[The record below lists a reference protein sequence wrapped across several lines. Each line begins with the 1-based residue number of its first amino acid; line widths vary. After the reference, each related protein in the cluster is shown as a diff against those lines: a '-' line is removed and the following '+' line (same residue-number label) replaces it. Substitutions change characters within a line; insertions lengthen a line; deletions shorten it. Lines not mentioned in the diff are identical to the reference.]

1 MPESLEAKQL
11 IKTSQMQ
18 IKYLTGYMKTIRSL
32 KYKDYKLAEN
42 QLAIK
47 HYKLLIK
54 QHSLLINEL
63 TKGLID
69 PALARTR
76 LKSIMDDT
84 PVYSQQER

>member
-1 MPESLEAKQL
+1 MPESLETKQL

-32 KYKDYKLAEN
+32 EYRNYKLAEN
-42 QLAIK
+42 QAAIK
-47 HYKLLIK
+47 HYKLIIK
-54 QHSLLINEL
+54 EHSLLINEL

-69 PALARTR
+69 PSLAKAR

-84 PVYSQQER
+84 PVYTTKR